1 MDRRAFSLTDLLA
14 VLCLAALGLAVL
26 VPAMKRNRDVSLF
39 QVSQA
44 RLGANAQAHLQ
55 YAANDGGRFVARLRG
70 TDTGFL
76 RWFQVPTP
84 SGYWSFDA
92 GAQPWVGEFLGGHQ
106 WWALQLSSTFADQ
119 RSPVQCSPC
128 DAPVMRRIKNLGES
142 PDASYPWSID
152 SSYWMT
158 PTIWFSNARYLPS
171 LTTRSPAA
179 AADVR
184 RSSVSDI
191 VFPTEK
197 VLLFERFS
205 FFDSVGNR
213 VASPLLFARSP
224 GWTNVATADGS
235 VRFQSMSAIQT
246 LADSTDSAI
255 FRVFRPSGRWFANR
269 NTVSGFDFYTDGL
282 ETPTFSPWAYF
293 WATRNGLAG
302 RDIDRTGLARQVES
316 ERLMRFGRERAAV
329 ESHAAVR

>member
-1 MDRRAFSLTDLLA
+1 MVDRLFLLDDADNLVQQCAIPPKPDHAKPGCRLGRA
-14 VLCLAALGLAVL
+14 
-26 VPAMKRNRDVSLF
+26 SLF
-39 QVSQA
+39 RVGY
-44 RLGANAQAHLQ
+44 RLPH
-55 YAANDGGRFVARLRG
+55 R
-70 TDTGFL
+70 
-76 RWFQVPTP
+76 
-84 SGYWSFDA
+84 
-92 GAQPWVGEFLGGHQ
+92 
-106 WWALQLSSTFADQ
+106 
-119 RSPVQCSPC
+119 
-128 DAPVMRRIKNLGES
+128 
-142 PDASYPWSID
+142 
-152 SSYWMT
+152 
-158 PTIWFSNARYLPS
+158 
-171 LTTRSPAA
+171 
-179 AADVR
+179 
-184 RSSVSDI
+184 
-191 VFPTEK
+191 K

-224 GWTNVATADGS
+224 GWTNVAMADGS

>member
-1 MDRRAFSLTDLLA
+1 MNRRAFSLTDLLA
-14 VLCLAALGLAVL
+14 VVCLAVLGLAVL

-179 AADVR
+179 ASDVR

-197 VLLFERFS
+197 CFS
-205 FFDSVGNR
+205 LSASHSLTVWAIALRRRSSSHALRAGPMLPWPTGACGSNR
-213 VASPLLFARSP
+213 CPQSKPWPIQQTARSSASSDP
-224 GWTNVATADGS
+224 ADVGLPTGTPS
-235 VRFQSMSAIQT
+235 RGLTSTPMALKRRRFRLGPISGLRA
-246 LADSTDSAI
+246 TDSPGETLIA
-255 FRVFRPSGRWFANR
+255 P
-269 NTVSGFDFYTDGL
+269 GL
-282 ETPTFSPWAYF
+282 H
-293 WATRNGLAG
+293 
-302 RDIDRTGLARQVES
+302 ARS
-316 ERLMRFGRERAAV
+316 RA
-329 ESHAAVR
+329 SD